1 MNFIL
6 KKILKFFHRILCKIV
21 DFLTPFLF
29 KVLLFLRLQSRV
41 LNTLT
46 TLRSNVHFKDNYE
59 NLTSKL
65 LKKKLIALDVGAQGG
80 FFNSGLFH
88 PRYNNYFSPIL
99 VEPIQSE
106 AKKIE
111 LKNYKVIPKGLWSK
125 KCSRILYYLE
135 KRPGSSSMFQPI
147 KKNLNLYQFKQ
158 NNYHLFDVTKK
169 IKVECETLKSS
180 LKKLNIKYL
189 DYLKIDTQ
197 GAEYEILQG
206 IGNFLPLMIRLEVHT
221 VPMYKNAPYWNKI
234 INFMYQLGFI
244 VCEWQRIG
252 SHATRCP
259 VEMDMIFV
267 PNYLTETGK
276 KIIKKRIN
284 NFISLMLIFGQVKL
298 LQVISSNLNFSN
310 NRKIQELDDNYFY

>member
-1 MNFIL
+1 VNFIL

-59 NLTSKL
+59 SLISKL

-169 IKVECETLKSS
+169 VKVECETLKSS

-221 VPMYKNAPYWNKI
+221 VPMYKNAPYCKNWMTNIFIKI
-234 INFMYQLGFI
+234 YQI
-244 VCEWQRIG
+244 
-252 SHATRCP
+252 
-259 VEMDMIFV
+259 
-267 PNYLTETGK
+267 
-276 KIIKKRIN
+276 
-284 NFISLMLIFGQVKL
+284 
-298 LQVISSNLNFSN
+298 
-310 NRKIQELDDNYFY
+310 